1 MANKVVAGLLA
12 SLLVV
17 VVCAGAIITLVHS
30 TKKAT
35 LSDLPSSLHT
45 TSKAIITTHN
55 SLCST
60 ALHRES
66 CELMLSKLAP
76 KPSSSGRNHLFDVSL
91 ARSPSAQTQVFKSF
105 IQVTLSEL
113 EAAVKHSADVA
124 NGRVAGKTVAAKTDC
139 EKLLTDALQYARD
152 AVALLGDKDIESLK
166 ADANDIGFKLTAA
179 MTYMYTC
186 VDGFHDPKLNAEMDH
201 ILTNATVT
209 GSNALGVINSISSSV
224 VKPKS
229 RQAASRKLLGN
240 DVDRRGYPTWL
251 STGERKLLE
260 KSDSQKPDATVAQ
273 DGSGDYK
280 TISEAIDAIP
290 SSNTG
295 RYVIYVKEGV
305 YDETVLVP
313 RGKENVMMY
322 GDGMDKTI
330 VTGNPADSAHVTKLQ
345 AVFAVDGQNFIAKNM
360 GFRNTA
366 GAIGWP
372 AVAVRTGAEYI
383 TFYKC
388 QIDGYQDT
396 LYTLSGRQFF
406 RDCTISGTIDFI
418 FGNAAVV
425 FQNCKIV
432 VNTPQSGA
440 QNVITANGRT
450 DPNMNTGIVFHGCQ
464 IIAAEDFKAKSKATA
479 NYLGRPWKDYSR
491 TIIMEST
498 IGELIHPEGWMPWM
512 NSKARQSTVSY
523 AEYGNKG
530 PGATPE
536 QRVKWPGFHMLSK
549 SEAAKYTVES
559 FIDDNGWL
567 ASTGIP
573 TNAGLMS

>member
-1 MANKVVAGLLA
+1 MAKKVVAGLLA

-17 VVCAGAIITLVHS
+17 IVCAGAIIMLVHS

-35 LSDLPSSLHT
+35 FDSSSSLHT
-45 TSKAIITTHN
+45 TSKAMRTQN

-60 ALHRES
+60 ALHKES

-76 KPSSSGRNHLFDVSL
+76 KPKSSGNHLFDVSL
-91 ARSPSAQTQVFKSF
+91 ARSPSAQTQIFKSF
-105 IQVTLSEL
+105 IEVTLSEL
-113 EAAVKHSADVA
+113 DTAVKRSADVA
-124 NGRVAGKTVAAKTDC
+124 NGKVASRTAAAKTDC
-139 EKLLTDALQYARD
+139 EKLLTDALQYAKD

-166 ADANDIGFKLTAA
+166 AEGNNIGHKLTAS

-186 VDGFHDPKLNAEMDH
+186 VDGFRDPKLNAEMDH

-209 GSNALGVINSISSSV
+209 GSNALGVINSISSNV
-224 VKPKS
+224 AKPKA
-229 RQAASRKLLGN
+229 RQAASRKLLGY
-240 DVDRRGYPTWL
+240 DVDRQGYPTWL
-251 STGERKLLE
+251 STGERKLL
-260 KSDSQKPDATVAQ
+260 SDSQKPDATVAQ

-290 SSNTG
+290 SGHTG

-313 RGKENVMMY
+313 REKENVMMY

-330 VTGNPADSAHVTKLQ
+330 VTGSPADSAHVTKLQ
-345 AVFAVDGQNFIAKNM
+345 AVFAVDGQNFIAKDM

-388 QIDGYQDT
+388 KIDGYQDT

-406 RDCTISGTIDFI
+406 RDCTVSGTIDFI

-450 DPNMNTGIVFHGCQ
+450 DPNMKTGIVFHNCQ
-464 IIAAEDFKAKSKATA
+464 IIAAEDFKAKSIATA

-498 IGELIHPEGWMPWM
+498 IGELIQPEGWMPWL
-512 NSKARQSTVSY
+512 NSKSRQSTVCY

-536 QRVKWPGFHMLSK
+536 QRVKWPGFHILSK
-549 SEAAKYTVES
+549 SDAAEYTVES

-573 TNAGLMS
+573 SNAGLMS